1 MYVALLSTILVL
13 FFLYLTTVVG
23 GTQVDV
29 AVTVPPRG
37 AECPVSTPNAASGAP
52 ALDDDDLY
60 DRLYAAAAAPPAGAL
75 GYDGQAGI
83 TAGGITTL
91 KPFDAFDTTGQQQIE
106 ASRGLASV
114 AAAVAQQS
122 KQRAPLEEAC
132 SAVPD
137 PCGDDVVWRNSFPGC
152 GSFHIPMKGKDYAI
166 DQRVWQ
172 GDLNPKLQERMAL
185 LEKEWDPYAHQRS
198 RQAYMQFI
206 ATNFSSKSDKYMEAI
221 DDLDDVDATCLNEVE
236 PVVTM

>member
-1 MYVALLSTILVL
+1 MYVALLSTILVV
-13 FFLYLTTVVG
+13 FFLYLSTVMG
-23 GTQVDV
+23 GTHVDV
-29 AVTVPPRG
+29 SVTVPPTRPAG
-37 AECPVSTPNAASGAP
+37 ATAAAP
-52 ALDDDDLY
+52 TSAPPGEDDDLY
-60 DRLYAAAAAPPAGAL
+60 DRLYAAAAEQPAAL

-83 TAGGITTL
+83 AGGGVTTL

-114 AAAVAQQS
+114 AAAVAQQG
-122 KQRAPLEEAC
+122 KQRPLLEEAC

-137 PCGDDVVWRNSFPGC
+137 PCPDDVVWRNSFPGC
-152 GSFHIPMKGKDYAI
+152 GSFHVPMKGKNYAI

-221 DDLDDVDATCLNEVE
+221 DDLDDVDPQCLNEVE

>member
-1 MYVALLSTILVL
+1 MYVALLSTILVV
-13 FFLYLTTVVG
+13 FFLYLTTVMG
-23 GTQVDV
+23 GTHVDV
-29 AVTVPPRG
+29 SVTVPPTDT
-37 AECPVSTPNAASGAP
+37 AVPAATAAAP
-52 ALDDDDLY
+52 SVEDDDLY
-60 DRLYAAAAAPPAGAL
+60 DRLYAAAAQQPGAL

-83 TAGGITTL
+83 AGGGITTL

-114 AAAVAQQS
+114 AAAVAQQG

-137 PCGDDVVWRNSFPGC
+137 PCADDVVWRNSFPGC

-221 DDLDDVDATCLNEVE
+221 DDLDDVDPRCLNEVE